1 MQVKSVVDGGNLAT
15 KRGISVLIT
24 YTVSGLA
31 SSLVTTTALIE
42 QPVRV
47 MNTLVQGHSV
57 VSYGVGYLA
66 QTILNIASLAEAG
79 GMTFQMLS
87 LFSA

>member
-1 MQVKSVVDGGNLAT
+1 M
-15 KRGISVLIT
+15 
-24 YTVSGLA
+24 VSGLA

-42 QPVRV
+42 QPFRV
-47 MNTLVQGHSV
+47 VNTLVQRHPG

-79 GMTFQMLS
+79 GITVQMLS
-87 LFSA
+87 LISE

>member
-1 MQVKSVVDGGNLAT
+1 M
-15 KRGISVLIT
+15 
-24 YTVSGLA
+24 VSGLA

-42 QPVRV
+42 QPLRV
-47 MNTLVQGHSV
+47 VNTLVQRHPG

-79 GMTFQMLS
+79 GMTVQMLS
-87 LFSA
+87 LISE

>member
-1 MQVKSVVDGGNLAT
+1 M
-15 KRGISVLIT
+15 
-24 YTVSGLA
+24 VSGLA

-57 VSYGVGYLA
+57 VFYGVGYLA

-79 GMTFQMLS
+79 EISFQMLS

>member
-1 MQVKSVVDGGNLAT
+1 M
-15 KRGISVLIT
+15 
-24 YTVSGLA
+24 VSGLA
-31 SSLVTTTALIE
+31 SSLVRTTALIE

-79 GMTFQMLS
+79 GITVQMLS
-87 LFSA
+87 LISE